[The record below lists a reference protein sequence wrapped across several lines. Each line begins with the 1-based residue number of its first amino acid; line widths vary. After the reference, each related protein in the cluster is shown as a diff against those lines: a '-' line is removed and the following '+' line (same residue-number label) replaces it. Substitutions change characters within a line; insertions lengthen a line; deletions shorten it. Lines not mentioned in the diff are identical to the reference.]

1 VSTTPSQPLCA
12 GPSGPA
18 RQRHATVTITD
29 TFLNTSGFNGIDEVG
44 ELCAFDKRR
53 VLRQVVF
60 GAVLIVYVVL
70 VMLTVSAV
78 REVPLDQLPDVA

>member
-1 VSTTPSQPLCA
+1 LFAS
-12 GPSGPA
+12 
-18 RQRHATVTITD
+18 
-29 TFLNTSGFNGIDEVG
+29 
-44 ELCAFDKRR
+44 DKRR

-60 GAVLIVYVVL
+60 GAVLVVYVVL